1 MVTENEIREW
11 FLAESK
17 AGNSEILVELSLYLD
32 NIIEK
37 MGCISDPHCPYHKQC
52 REKEYCVKEY
62 GF

>member
-17 AGNSEILVELSLYLD
+17 AGNSEKLVELSLYLD

-37 MGCISDPHCPYHKQC
+37 NGLYKRSTLSLSQTM
-52 REKEYCVKEY
+52 
-62 GF
+62 